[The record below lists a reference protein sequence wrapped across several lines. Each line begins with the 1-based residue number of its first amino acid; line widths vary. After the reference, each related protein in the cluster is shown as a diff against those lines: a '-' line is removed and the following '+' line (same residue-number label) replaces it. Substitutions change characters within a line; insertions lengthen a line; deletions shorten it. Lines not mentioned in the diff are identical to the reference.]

1 MSKRP
6 GRRGKASGL
15 PSKAD
20 IRKFVEESP
29 TRVGRREIARAFN
42 ITGAERLALKK
53 LLIEMREAGELGPRP
68 ARRGPAD
75 EKGGLPPVTV
85 LEITG
90 QDVDGEL
97 LAVPLR
103 WRRRVPPPQIVI
115 AGDARQTGQP
125 VGVGDRVLARL
136 SPAEDGYLATVMRS
150 LTITGVRKVL
160 GVYQRI
166 ERGGR
171 VQPVEKGREEI
182 VIAHEDAQDAR
193 SGELVLVTPESSGR
207 KSGLR
212 RGKIVERLG
221 SVADARA
228 VSLIAIYEHGIPVE
242 FSEAALEAA
251 DAASAPELGKR
262 TDLREFPF
270 VTIDPA
276 DARDHD
282 DAVWAEADQDPAN
295 PGGWVV
301 FVAIADVAC
310 FVTPGSV
317 LDREALKRGN
327 STYFPDRVVPML
339 PEALSGG
346 LCSLHE
352 GEDRACMAVRMVFDA
367 AGNKLRHKFIRA
379 LICSRASLTYEQVQ
393 ASEDGA
399 PDEVTAP
406 LYETVIA
413 PLFGAYRALAK
424 ARDARHPLT
433 LELPERRIQ
442 LDEDGHVATIAV
454 ARRLDT
460 HQLIEEFMIAA
471 NVCAAEELER
481 HHVPCMY
488 RVHEEPALEKLESL
502 REFLK
507 SMGYELARG
516 QLLTPELFNRILT
529 KAKETEHV
537 HVINQ
542 VILRAQSQAHYS
554 PENHGHF
561 GLALPRYAH
570 FTSPIRRYADIL
582 VHRGLIRACK
592 FGDDGL
598 PPAQD
603 MGALK
608 EIGEEISG
616 HERRSM
622 AAERDSAD
630 RYLAAYLSDRVGA
643 EFEGV
648 ISGVTRFGLFI
659 SLDETGADG
668 LVPIASL
675 GDDYYEHDEVL
686 HALVGRRTGKF
697 YHLGDAVTVRLL
709 EAVPVTGG
717 LRLELVSVTS
727 TSRPPPGRTRS
738 DRQSPR
744 RKERARGGAPKAKPP
759 PRKSKKKTRKR

>member
-6 GRRGKASGL
+6 GRSSKASGL

-42 ITGAERLALKK
+42 ITGADRPALKK
-53 LLIEMREAGELGPRP
+53 LLVDMREAGELGPRP
-68 ARRGPAD
+68 ARHGAAE
-75 EKGGLPPVTV
+75 EKGGLPSVTV
-85 LEITG
+85 LEVTG
-90 QDVDGEL
+90 QDIDGEL

-136 SPAEDGYLATVMRS
+136 SPAEDGYLATVMRRLS
-150 LTITGVRKVL
+150 ITDGARKIL
-160 GVYQRI
+160 GVYQRVG
-166 ERGGR
+166 RDGR

-182 VIAHEDAQDAR
+182 AIAHEDAQGAR
-193 SGELVLVTPESSGR
+193 SGELVLVTLESSGR
-207 KSGLR
+207 GGGLR
-212 RGKIVERLG
+212 RGKVIEKLG
-221 SVADARA
+221 SVADARS

-251 DAASAPELGKR
+251 QAARPPELGAR

-282 DAVWAEADQDPAN
+282 DAVWAEADQDPDN

-301 FVAIADVAC
+301 YVAIADVAC
-310 FVTPGSV
+310 FVQPGSV
-317 LDREALKRGN
+317 LDGEALKRGN

-339 PEALSGG
+339 PELLSGG

-352 GEDRACMAVRMVFDA
+352 GEDRACMVVRMVFDA
-367 AGNKLRHKFIRA
+367 AGNKLRHKFIRS
-379 LICSRASLTYEQVQ
+379 LIQSRASLTYAQVQ
-393 ASEDGA
+393 AAEDGT
-399 PDEVTAP
+399 PDAVTAP

-413 PLFGAYRALAK
+413 PLYGAYRALAK
-424 ARDARHPLT
+424 ARDARHPLA
-433 LELPERRIQ
+433 LEMPERRIQ
-442 LDEDGHVATIAV
+442 LDEDGHVASIAV
-454 ARRLDT
+454 ARRLDA

-516 QLLTPELFNRILT
+516 QLLTPEIFNRILA
-529 KAKETEHV
+529 KAAGTEHA

-542 VILRAQSQAHYS
+542 VVLRAQSQAHYS

-598 PPAQD
+598 PAGQD
-603 MGALK
+603 MAVLK
-608 EIGEEISG
+608 EIGEQISA

-648 ISGVTRFGLFI
+648 ISGVTRFGLFV

-675 GDDYYEHDEVL
+675 GDDYYDHEEAL

-717 LRLELVSVTS
+717 LRFELLSVES
-727 TSRPPPGRTRS
+727 TSRPQPV
-738 DRQSPR
+738 RQSPR
-744 RKERARGGAPKAKPP
+744 GKPRVRAGKPKTKLP
-759 PRKSKKKTRKR
+759 PRKSKKKARKR

>member
-6 GRRGKASGL
+6 GRRGTVSGL

-20 IRKFVEESP
+20 IRKFIEESP
-29 TRVGRREIARAFN
+29 GRVGRREIARAFN
-42 ITGAERLALKK
+42 VTGAERPALKK
-53 LLIEMREAGELGPRP
+53 LLVEMREAGELGSRP
-68 ARRGPAD
+68 ARRERAE

-90 QDVDGEL
+90 QDGDGEL
-97 LAVPLR
+97 LAVPLQ
-103 WRRRVPPPQIVI
+103 WRRRVAPPQIVV
-115 AGDARQTGQP
+115 AADKRQSGQP

-136 SPAEDGYLATVMRS
+136 SPAEDGYLATVMRR
-150 LTITGVRKVL
+150 LTVPDARKIL
-160 GVYQRI
+160 GVYQRVG
-166 ERGGR
+166 RDGR

-182 VIAHEDAQDAR
+182 AIAHEDAQGAR
-193 SGELVLVTPESSGR
+193 SGELVLVTLESSGR
-207 KSGLR
+207 ASGPR
-212 RGKIVERLG
+212 RGTVVEKLG

-251 DAASAPELGKR
+251 ESARPPALGDR
-262 TDLREFPF
+262 TDLRDVPF

-282 DAVWAEADQDPAN
+282 DAVWAEADKDPNN

-301 FVAIADVAC
+301 FVAIADVAH
-310 FVTPGSV
+310 FVKPGCV

-367 AGNKLRHKFIRA
+367 AGNKLRHKFIRS
-379 LICSRASLTYEQVQ
+379 LINSRASLTYEQVQ
-393 ASEDGA
+393 AAEDGA
-399 PDEVTAP
+399 PDAVTAQF
-406 LYETVIA
+406 YETVIA

-424 ARDARHPLT
+424 ARDARHPLA
-433 LELPERRIQ
+433 LEVPERRIR
-442 LDEDGHVATIAV
+442 LDADGHVASIAV
-454 ARRLDT
+454 AERLAA
-460 HQLIEEFMIAA
+460 HQLVEEFMIAA

-481 HHVPCMY
+481 HHIPCMY

-516 QLLTPELFNRILT
+516 QLLTPEIFNRILA
-529 KAKETEHV
+529 KAKDTEHV
-537 HVINQ
+537 HVIHQ
-542 VILRAQSQAHYS
+542 VILRTQSQARYS
-554 PENHGHF
+554 PENQGHF

-582 VHRGLIRACK
+582 VHRGLIRACR

-598 PPAQD
+598 PTTQD
-603 MGALK
+603 MAALQ

-616 HERRSM
+616 YERRSM

-648 ISGVTRFGLFI
+648 ISGVTRFGLFV

-675 GDDYYEHDEVL
+675 GDDFYDHDEAL

-717 LRLELVSVTS
+717 LRFELISVERS
-727 TSRPPPGRTRS
+727 SRPQPA
-738 DRQSPR
+738 
-744 RKERARGGAPKAKPP
+744 RKSARGKPPMPRGKPKAKQP
-759 PRKSKKKTRKR
+759 PRKTRKKTGKR